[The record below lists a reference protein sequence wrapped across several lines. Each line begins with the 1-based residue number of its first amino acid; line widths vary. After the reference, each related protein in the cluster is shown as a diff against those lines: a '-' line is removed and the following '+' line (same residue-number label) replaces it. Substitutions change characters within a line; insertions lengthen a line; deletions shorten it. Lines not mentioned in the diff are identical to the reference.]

1 MKLDL
6 ACTVNIRQIVGA
18 FDSIAHLDIKKV
30 FDDCRGVGRFDQRH
44 HWRHDEA
51 PDGQWP
57 GLAAST
63 LARRVRKRGRD
74 KTGRNRSWPT
84 KLLGRFP
91 TALASVASRHEL
103 VIKSRIARFS
113 KIHQEGGVAGHG
125 ARIPRRQYLWWSPW
139 VLDQV
144 KKTFERAMAKAFA
157 RAAGVP

>member
-1 MKLDL
+1 VSIEL
-6 ACTVNIRQIVGA
+6 AATVNIRHVIGA
-18 FDSIAHLDIKKV
+18 LDKIAHLDVKKV
-30 FDDCRGVGRFDQRH
+30 FEDCRGIGRFDQRH

-51 PDGQWP
+51 PDGHWP

-63 LARRVRKRGRD
+63 LDRRSRPRGRD
-74 KTGRNRSWPT
+74 KTGRSRSWPS

-91 TALASVASRHEL
+91 TALVSVATRQEL

-139 VLDQV
+139 VLGQV
-144 KKTFERAMAKAFA
+144 KKVFEKAMAKAFDK
-157 RAAGVP
+157 AGI